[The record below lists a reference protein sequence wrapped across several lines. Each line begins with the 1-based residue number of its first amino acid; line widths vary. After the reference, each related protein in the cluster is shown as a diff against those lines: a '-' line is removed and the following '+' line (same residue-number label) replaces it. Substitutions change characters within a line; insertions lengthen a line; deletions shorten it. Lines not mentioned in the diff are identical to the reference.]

1 MRKIVNY
8 STVLFLFLFGM
19 TIGAALTTPG
29 KSESHAILQKHGSY
43 EALNGEYL
51 IYTPDYTFLSIEEYE
66 ALAVISGLYEHVAVE
81 DGINLN
87 NSEDA
92 K

>member
-1 MRKIVNY
+1 MKKLVNY
-8 STVLFLFLFGM
+8 IISVALFATGILVGTM
-19 TIGAALTTPG
+19 YATPG

-43 EALNGEYL
+43 EAVNGAYL

-66 ALAVISGLYEHVAVE
+66 ALAVVSGLYEHIAVE
-81 DGINLN
+81 QGVDLN
-87 NSEDA
+87 